1 MADLNKV
8 TLQGRFVRDPESK
21 VAKSGTEFVTFC
33 LACNRIPSKDTGEI
47 TADFVDFVAYGN
59 TAKFIKQFFRKGNQA
74 IAEGSI
80 RTNMFIDKD
89 ENKRKSTEVVC
100 DKMYFCGAKTERN
113 EEAPVP
119 EAQSN
124 FEAASNED
132 DLPF

>member
-1 MADLNKV
+1 MADLNRV

-59 TAKFIKQFFRKGNQA
+59 TAKFIKQFFHKGNQA

-89 ENKRKSTEVVC
+89 ENNLQVTLVYKLQQQYCTK
-100 DKMYFCGAKTERN
+100 
-113 EEAPVP
+113 
-119 EAQSN
+119 
-124 FEAASNED
+124 
-132 DLPF
+132 